1 MVRNQAAKQA
11 GEAADDGIGCHRQGV
26 RGASRHSG
34 LRRRALQLRS
44 RVAGDQ
50 GGRLM
55 TGLADLTLV
64 DAADRIAT
72 GQVTSLELLQA
83 CWANLDAVNPQ
94 VNAIIWQERE
104 AAETLARAAD
114 QAVRN
119 RQKLGLLHGV
129 PMAHKDMY
137 HQQGRLSTCGSALR
151 RDFRPIVTA
160 TVIAR
165 MAAAGAYTFAGLNMA
180 EFAQNPTGH
189 NKTFGDCHNPW
200 NLPYITGG
208 SSSGS
213 GASVAA
219 RFNYMALGSDT
230 GGSIRLPASACG
242 VTGLKPTQT
251 RVSRYG
257 VMPLSFSH
265 DNVGP
270 LARSARDC
278 ARVLTVIAG
287 HDPLDHTSATESV
300 PDYEA
305 AMNGDLRG
313 LRIGVP
319 TNYFLDDADA
329 PVLAAMEAALAV
341 LTERGATVSRF
352 SLPLLDAVSAYGGI
366 VSRAEAAPIHAEWL
380 RTDPQVYAQH
390 ISGRMYPGFAIPAAY
405 YIEALSRR
413 GPILKA
419 FAAEVFA
426 KVDVLVT
433 PTIRTSLPT
442 LAETD
447 IDRGPPGTEEKFL
460 AVSANTRPFNYLGV
474 PAVSAP
480 CGFDPNGCPIGLQIA
495 GRPFAEARVL
505 KVADAYQRDTEFHA
519 KRPPILKD

>member
-1 MVRNQAAKQA
+1 MNELANLTLV
-11 GEAADDGIGCHRQGV
+11 EAAD
-26 RGASRHSG
+26 
-34 LRRRALQLRS
+34 
-44 RVAGDQ
+44 RVAS
-50 GGRLM
+50 
-55 TGLADLTLV
+55 
-64 DAADRIAT
+64 
-72 GQVTSLELLQA
+72 GQATSLDLLHA

-94 VNAIIWQERE
+94 VNAIIWQDRE
-104 AAETLARAAD
+104 AAETAARAAD

-137 HQQGRLSTCGSALR
+137 YQAGKLSTCGSALR
-151 RDFRPIVTA
+151 RDFRPTVTA
-160 TVIAR
+160 TVVAR

-219 RFNYMALGSDT
+219 RFNYLALGSDT

-278 ARVLTVIAG
+278 ARVLSVIAG
-287 HDPLDHTSATESV
+287 HDPLDPTSATEPV

-319 TNYFLDDADA
+319 TNYFLDGADA
-329 PVLAAMEAALAV
+329 PVLAAMEAALSV

-352 SLPLLDAVSAYGGI
+352 ALPHLDAVAAYGGI
-366 VSRAEAAPIHAEWL
+366 VSRAEAAPIHAEWM
-380 RTDPQVYAQH
+380 RTDPHVYGPAYQRPDVPRLRHPSGLLHRGAQPSRPDPQGVRGRGLFESRCAGDADHPHQPADTGGDRYRPWTTGHRAQVHGGVGEHQAVQL
-390 ISGRMYPGFAIPAAY
+390 PGAAGDQR
-405 YIEALSRR
+405 AMRVRSQRLPDWVADRRPPLRR
-413 GPILKA
+413 GPH
-419 FAAEVFA
+419 
-426 KVDVLVT
+426 
-433 PTIRTSLPT
+433 PQRRRRLPVGHP
-442 LAETD
+442 LA
-447 IDRGPPGTEEKFL
+447 
-460 AVSANTRPFNYLGV
+460 S
-474 PAVSAP
+474 
-480 CGFDPNGCPIGLQIA
+480 
-495 GRPFAEARVL
+495 
-505 KVADAYQRDTEFHA
+505 
-519 KRPPILKD
+519 